1 MENLLELLPFMAYAI
16 TGSVIHIIGKFAELE
31 KTKRTFHPKSWF
43 KKNTWRTVLG
53 FALSIGGVVM
63 LAEIQEPTFA
73 VCLLMGYTG
82 DSLMKK
88 GQKQ

>member
-1 MENLLELLPFMAYAI
+1 METFIKLLPYLFAAI
-16 TGSVIHIIGKFAELE
+16 VGSVIHIIGKFAELE

-43 KKNTWRTVLG
+43 KKNLWRTVLG
-53 FALSIGGVVM
+53 FCLSVGGVIV
-63 LAEIQEPTFA
+63 LSESQELTIA

-88 GQKQ
+88 GQKN

>member
-1 MENLLELLPFMAYAI
+1 MEAFLKLLPYLLAALV
-16 TGSVIHIIGKFAELE
+16 GSVIHIIGKFAELE

-43 KKNTWRTVLG
+43 KKNLWRTILG
-53 FALSIGGVVM
+53 FALSIGGVVV
-63 LAEIQEPTFA
+63 LAESQELTVA

-88 GQKQ
+88 GQKK

>member
-1 MENLLELLPFMAYAI
+1 MENLLNLLPFIGIAI
-16 TGSVIHIIGKFAELE
+16 IGSIIHIVAKFAELE
-31 KTKRTFHPKSWF
+31 KKKRNFNPYDWF
-43 KKNTWRTVLG
+43 KDNFYRTILG
-53 FALSIGGVVM
+53 FCLSIGGVVV

-88 GQKQ
+88 GQKK

>member
-1 MENLLELLPFMAYAI
+1 MENLIKLLPYIMAAI
-16 TGSVIHIIGKFAELE
+16 VGSAIHIIGKFAELE

-43 KKNTWRTVLG
+43 KKNLWRTVLG
-53 FALSIGGVVM
+53 FALSIGGVVV
-63 LAEIQEPTFA
+63 LSESQELTIA

-88 GQKQ
+88 GQKK